1 MTAPRRPGG
10 VPETRLAGSAPDGRL
25 AGSAPD
31 GCLAGSAPDGR
42 LASAVLTIDLDA
54 VVANWRALG
63 ERVAPAECAAVV
75 KADAYGLGA
84 ARVVP
89 ALAGVGCRTFFV
101 ATPGEGVAVRALLEA
116 AGAAGAVL
124 YVLNGAP
131 PGAEAVFA
139 GHRLRPVLNS
149 RAAVDAWAAYARTVT
164 TGSPPAAALH
174 IDTGMARLGLPA
186 DELAALAADPSPL
199 AAFPLAAV
207 MSHFACAD
215 TPTHPLNAR
224 QREAFFAAARR
235 LPQAPTSL
243 ANSAGIFLGAGC
255 HGDLVRPGIA
265 LYGGAPVAGAAN
277 PMRPVV
283 RLDAT
288 ILQVREIDTN
298 STVGYGASFTA
309 RHPKR
314 IATVAVG
321 YADGFLRSLSNA
333 GFAVIGGRV
342 VPLVGR
348 VSMDLIT
355 LDVTDVPAAACAP
368 GRTVQLLG
376 PDRPIDAVAAEAG
389 TIGYE
394 ILTSLGA
401 RYHRVYTPAR

>member
-1 MTAPRRPGG
+1 MSDPRPPGA
-10 VPETRLAGSAPDGRL
+10 VPDPHLTGAVPDPHLTGAVRDVRLTG
-25 AGSAPD
+25 
-31 GCLAGSAPDGR
+31 
-42 LASAVLTIDLDA
+42 AVLAIDLDA
-54 VVANWRALG
+54 IVANWRALG

-89 ALAGVGCRTFFV
+89 ALAAAGCGTFFV
-101 ATPGEGVAVRALLEA
+101 ATAGEGVGVRAMLDA
-116 AGAAGAVL
+116 AGAASAVI

-131 PGAEAVFA
+131 PGATAVFDA
-139 GHRLRPVLNS
+139 HRLRPVLNS
-149 RAAVDAWAAYARTVT
+149 RAAVDAWAAHARTAPAAT
-164 TGSPPAAALH
+164 PPAAALH
-174 IDTGMARLGLPA
+174 VDTGMARLGLPA
-186 DELAALAADPSPL
+186 DELAALADDPTPL
-199 AAFPLAAV
+199 AAFPLALV

-215 TPTHPLNAR
+215 EPAHPMNAR
-224 QREAFFAAARR
+224 QRDAFIAATAR
-235 LPQAPTSL
+235 LPHAPTSL
-243 ANSAGIFLGAGC
+243 ANSAGIFLGAGY

-265 LYGGAPVAGAAN
+265 LYGGAPVTGAAN

-288 ILQVREIDTN
+288 ILQVREIDRD

-309 RHPKR
+309 RHPMR

-333 GFAVIGGRV
+333 GFAVIGGRA
-342 VPLVGR
+342 VPIVGR

-355 LDVTDVPAAACAP
+355 LDVTDVPAPACGP

-401 RYHRVYTPAR
+401 RYQRVYTHAG